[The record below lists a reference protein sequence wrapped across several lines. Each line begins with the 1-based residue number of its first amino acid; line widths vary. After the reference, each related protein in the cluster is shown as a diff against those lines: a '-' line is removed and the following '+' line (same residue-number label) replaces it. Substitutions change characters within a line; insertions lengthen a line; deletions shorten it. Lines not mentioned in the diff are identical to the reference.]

1 MTDNNKEVIDMRET
15 STDNYVPEDQTT
27 DNAENQQDKQKKVSL
42 KDKAISKVKE
52 IGPKKILLGTI
63 AIVGTAYFGPKVVKA
78 VKTAITAP
86 KTVPAAANL
95 ATAPELHQI
104 PENLNDLADTTV
116 QLCEIGATTA
126 DAAAVTEQAQQVQ
139 AVVNAAETLGGMT
152 VDTVTTF

>member
-27 DNAENQQDKQKKVSL
+27 DNAENQQDKQQKVSL
-42 KDKAISKVKE
+42 KDKAKAKYKE
-52 IGPKKILLGTI
+52 IGPKKILLGAI
-63 AIVGTAYFGPKVVKA
+63 VIVGTAYFGPKVVKA
-78 VKTAITAP
+78 VKTAITTP

-139 AVVNAAETLGGMT
+139 AVANAAETIGGMT